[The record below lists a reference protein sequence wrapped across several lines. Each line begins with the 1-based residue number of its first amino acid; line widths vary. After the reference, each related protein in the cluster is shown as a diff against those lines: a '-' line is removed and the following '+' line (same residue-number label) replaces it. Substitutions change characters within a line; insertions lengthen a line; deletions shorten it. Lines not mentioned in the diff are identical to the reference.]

1 MGFRVIRLI
10 SISALVVAGSLALV
24 IAGFAQSSS
33 AGPASAQGAG
43 VTGQFIWAA
52 RDDGTIGVYDVNH
65 PFSLVR
71 TIHVF
76 SGTADVRGATAAAAT
91 HMFYVMYNQH
101 SHGYVAKVDLISHR
115 VVWDKD
121 LHNPG
126 VDRGNVTPDGQT
138 LYLPTWESDPTSPY
152 ELVVNAVTGAI
163 KGKIT
168 GGTTA
173 FPARSHDTIVSLDG
187 RYVFMETK
195 SPTGTLY
202 VASTVSNRI
211 VRTITGYCCTHV
223 LAPFSVNRAGTLV
236 VNNVNGLYGFQV
248 GSVSTGKVI
257 ATVPL
262 TGTKGHAG
270 LHGIAWTPNE
280 KEVWVDDRGTRVP
293 YVHVFKMNN
302 TQGTSWTQTH
312 LVRLS
317 NDDPH
322 WITFSIDGQY
332 AYVAGPKGGGKPT
345 DIISTSSYKRVG
357 RIAASEDLLEVDF
370 SNGAVNRV
378 GNQFG
383 LGRVP

>member
-1 MGFRVIRLI
+1 MIFRDRLSSWLIRLLGI
-10 SISALVVAGSLALV
+10 SVLVVAG
-24 IAGFAQSSS
+24 FAPSSS
-33 AGPASAQGAG
+33 ARSASAQGAG

-52 RDDGTIGVYDVNH
+52 RDDGTIGVYKLNR

-71 TIHVF
+71 TIRVF
-76 SGTADVRGATAAAAT
+76 TGTADIRGATAVAAT
-91 HMFYVMYNQH
+91 HMFYVMYNRH
-101 SHGYVAKVDLISHR
+101 SRGYVAKVNLISHR

-126 VDRGNVTPDGQT
+126 VDRGNVTPNGQT
-138 LYLPTWESDPTSPY
+138 LYLPTWESDPNSPY

-163 KGKIT
+163 VGKIT
-168 GGTTA
+168 GGVTA

-187 RYVFMETK
+187 KYVLMETK

-202 VASTVSNRI
+202 IASTASNRI
-211 VRTITGYCCTHV
+211 VKTITGYCCTHV

-248 GSVSTGKVI
+248 GSVNTGKVI

-262 TGTKGHAG
+262 TGTKGRAG

-280 KEVWVDDRGTRVP
+280 KEVWVDDRGTGAP

-302 TQGTSWTQTH
+302 TQGTSWTQTD
-312 LVRLS
+312 LVRVS

-322 WITFSIDGQY
+322 WITFSIDGRY
-332 AYVAGPKGGGKPT
+332 AYVAGAKGSGEPT

-370 SNGAVNRV
+370 RNGAVTRV

>member
-1 MGFRVIRLI
+1 LI
-10 SISALVVAGSLALV
+10 GLIGISALVVAGFSALV
-24 IAGFAQSSS
+24 IARFAPSSS
-33 AGPASAQGAG
+33 AAPASAQAAG
-43 VTGQFIWAA
+43 VTGRFIWAA
-52 RDDGTIGVYDVNH
+52 HDNGTIGVYNLNK
-65 PFSLVR
+65 PYSLVQ

-91 HMFYVMYNQH
+91 HMFYVMYNQN
-101 SHGYVAKVDLISHR
+101 SHGYVAKVDLLTHK
-115 VVWDKD
+115 VVWDKN

-126 VDRGNVTPDGQT
+126 VDRGNVTPGGQT
-138 LYLPTWESDPTSPY
+138 LYLPTWESDPKSPY

-168 GGTTA
+168 GGSTA
-173 FPARSHDTIVSLDG
+173 FPPRSHDTIVSLDG
-187 RYVFMETK
+187 KYVFMETK

-202 VASTVSNRI
+202 IASTASNKI
-211 VRTITGYCCTHV
+211 VKTITGYCCTHV
-223 LAPFSVNRAGTLV
+223 LAPFSVNGAGTIV

-248 GSVSTGKVI
+248 GSVNTGKVI
-257 ATVPL
+257 ATVRL

-270 LHGIAWTPNE
+270 LHGIAWTPND
-280 KEVWVDDRGTRVP
+280 KEVWVDDKGTGAP

-317 NDDPH
+317 NDDPN

-332 AYVAGPKGGGKPT
+332 AYVAGPKGRGKPT
-345 DIISTSSYKRVG
+345 DIISTSSYKRVAT
-357 RIAASEDLLEVDF
+357 IPASEDLLEVDF
-370 SNGAVNRV
+370 SNGVVMHV

-383 LGRVP
+383 VGRGP